1 MESHGIDLDGKVT
14 ALRDITLGPTPSTAV
29 PLDATSVLVLR
40 AATADLRRVPLTGDT
55 PEHVVLSGLTGR
67 MSAPT
72 LSPDG
77 QWIAVRR
84 ATSGAPAGQFNVI
97 ELARADG
104 TSQSTVQLPF
114 TLANSLP
121 QIVRGGTDLVVAEGR
136 PQSGEPGV
144 YLVHVA
150 TQQETRLFSY
160 SAQVPAPEL
169 VLSPDGRTLLYSQWE
184 MVESAVVSVNL
195 ASRKTPKR

>member
-1 MESHGIDLDGKVT
+1 MDALPEFSVITPTTLDE
-14 ALRDITLGPTPSTAV
+14 AIA
-29 PLDATSVLVLR
+29 AR
-40 AATADLRRVPLTGDT
+40 AAHPGSKPLG
-55 PEHVVLSGLTGR
+55 
-67 MSAPT
+67 
-72 LSPDG
+72 
-77 QWIAVRR
+77 
-84 ATSGAPAGQFNVI
+84 
-97 ELARADG
+97 
-104 TSQSTVQLPF
+104 
-114 TLANSLP
+114 
-121 QIVRGGTDLVVAEGR
+121 GGTDLVVAEGR